1 MEGKKVL
8 WVLFSV
14 TLVLVVVLAAGL
26 FLLRPKTAKPAE
38 AGVQAPPSVQGFDAY
53 EYVRGTSETPGL
65 APPPGKP
72 PEQVTIVVG
81 QQPGQAAPAPA
92 TEPVP
97 APPPSPAPGV
107 ETAPVQAA
115 PPAPKAEAAPAAKP
129 EAAPAAKPA
138 AKPVVAVAA
147 KPGAAPA
154 AKPAAAIA
162 AKPAAA
168 PVAKLA
174 AKPKQVRVKEYWI
187 QTGSYSS
194 ASRAEE
200 VVQALADKGLAAKT
214 STRQLDG
221 QTHFRVRVGPY
232 ASRAEADKFLA
243 WLQAIKGFE
252 TSYISQVSAQRTI
265 N

>member
-38 AGVQAPPSVQGFDAY
+38 AGAQAPPSVLGYDAY

-65 APPPGKP
+65 APPPAKP

-81 QQPGQAAPAPA
+81 EQPGQAPPPAAAEPLPAPPAAPAPA
-92 TEPVP
+92 P
-97 APPPSPAPGV
+97 A
-107 ETAPVQAA
+107 AA
-115 PPAPKAEAAPAAKP
+115 PRVEAAPAPAPKAEAKPAVAAAGKPAATPAAKP
-129 EAAPAAKPA
+129 AAAPAAKPA
-138 AKPVVAVAA
+138 AKPA
-147 KPGAAPA
+147 AAPA
-154 AKPAAAIA
+154 ARPAPRHI
-162 AKPAAA
+162 
-168 PVAKLA
+168 
-174 AKPKQVRVKEYWI
+174 QVKEYWI

-200 VVQALADKGLAAKT
+200 VVRALAEKGLAATT
-214 STRQLDG
+214 STRQLNG
-221 QTHFRVRVGPY
+221 QTRFRVRVGPY

-243 WLQAIKGFE
+243 WIQAVKGFE
-252 TSYISQVSAQRTI
+252 SSYISQVSAQRVDP
-265 N
+265 

>member
-26 FLLRPKTAKPAE
+26 FLLRPKAAKPAE
-38 AGVQAPPSVQGFDAY
+38 AGVQAPPSVQGYDAY

-65 APPPGKP
+65 APPPAKP

-81 QQPGQAAPAPA
+81 EQPGQQAPAPA
-92 TEPVP
+92 TEPLP
-97 APPPSPAPGV
+97 APPTAPAPAPRV
-107 ETAPVQAA
+107 EAAPVQAA
-115 PPAPKAEAAPAAKP
+115 PAPAPAPSPKAEAAPEAKHAAGVAAKP
-129 EAAPAAKPA
+129 AAVPA
-138 AKPVVAVAA
+138 AKPVVKA
-147 KPGAAPA
+147 A
-154 AKPAAAIA
+154 AKPA
-162 AKPAAA
+162 PR
-168 PVAKLA
+168 
-174 AKPKQVRVKEYWI
+174 QVRVREYWI

-200 VVQALADKGLAAKT
+200 VVQVLADKGLAAKT

-232 ASRAEADKFLA
+232 TSRAEADKFLA
-243 WLQAIKGFE
+243 WIQAIKGFE
-252 TSYISQVSAQRTI
+252 ASYISQVSAQRTL